1 MKTEFSRPRTR
12 TRRSRKRRRK
22 CEEGKE
28 HPTKR
33 IRLNEDVPSTRG
45 SCKNTKE
52 ECSSP
57 LSPSPTVLPR
67 DSCKNTKKECSSL
80 SPLHS
85 SSSTVLPGDS
95 TTDSF
100 SSIVKEEGEKS
111 SLAVP
116 AAMKS
121 LQLVVGVNAVT
132 RLLERGMLQA
142 GLLCSTSPGLLCQ
155 HILPLVSTRGVPF
168 AALPGLSET
177 VAELLGIKR
186 AVCIGLKVYS
196 AWSL

>member
-57 LSPSPTVLPR
+57 LSP

-95 TTDSF
+95 TTDGF
-100 SSIVKEEGEKS
+100 SSIVEEEGEKS

-168 AALPGLSET
+168 AALPGLSEM

-186 AVCIGLKVYS
+186 AVCIGLKV
-196 AWSL
+196 